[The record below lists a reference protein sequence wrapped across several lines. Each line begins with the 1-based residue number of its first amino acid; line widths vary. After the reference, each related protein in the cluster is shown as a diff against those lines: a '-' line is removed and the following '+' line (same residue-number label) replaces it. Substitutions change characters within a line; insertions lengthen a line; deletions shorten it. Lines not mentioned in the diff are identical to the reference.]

1 MKVLKVIGMLLI
13 MVLIAASSCGGGGGG
28 GQAPILPSQTGGGD
42 GVDDLRIVTYTA
54 SPTLGGSPLGVNFIA
69 TVSGGTMPY
78 TYMWDFDNDG
88 AFDFYINDV
97 ASRTE
102 QSYHLYY
109 LRAADQSVGISV
121 YQATV
126 RVVDDAGESMTSE
139 PLVITVT
146 SEPQFAL
153 DSQLTRVFSD
163 TVLGYDADGEPVYG
177 FLSGEP
183 AYFRVFPD
191 PLNPGTPPYRFQ
203 WDFDGDGATDSVVQN
218 PQYTYTLLEG
228 NSLAIVPVLSVTD
241 SNGYTVRRE
250 FPLVVIKEVPA
261 EPTGPP
267 ELLVNVSP
275 PVRTDG
281 SVLVS
286 FDSSSEVSAEREPV
300 MHASVAVDPDHPGV
314 EPYAFWWDFT
324 NDGIYDANTT
334 TASVPYYDA
343 DLKIMVN
350 PYITYGSPSRD
361 YTLALQFVD
370 GIGQT
375 LRLEWPVHVVD
386 RAYEPVVNP
395 LTTEIAVYADYDKED
410 DGFSLD
416 KLTDARQE
424 YLQILQDTA
433 VKVAVRVTPGGSTGN
448 YKYLID
454 VLGDD
459 AYAEVADPGL
469 LLPNGDPVPLIW
481 DPDFD
486 GTYEFVDL
494 DGDPLTVDATIQ
506 LLGTGGPGSSALFI
520 ITYPEALLPGYKA
533 VKVKTVALSET
544 GLELA
549 NRVDQTPLSFV
560 GRRNLDAIGVALEPR
575 RDFGLAAVT
584 VIDDNGSPADVTD
597 DRYQERRVYAIG
609 GMNGNLALRSVQL
622 LKQTAT
628 PAGEWGSSFE
638 VSDRLPLSNGRGQLI
653 AEPLAD
659 YSRDTVPYIYAIGG
673 YNNVQETVSTVE
685 RLPAIDS
692 AAGDPLD
699 RPAVPWEVIGT
710 IGNSDTELRQ
720 MAAIFGISYGGDA
733 SLIMLGGLRGDPSG
747 EQVSST
753 GWLYTPTNNSWYTG
767 VIPAMPTPRYDFA
780 MVMDVP
786 TQNAIYL
793 YIIGGRNN
801 QGQSVRSI
809 ERVNLLTGGWEILPD
824 MFNARAGAVAE
835 AIDGKIYVYGGVNYP
850 FDQGAPSYVT
860 EAEIFNP
867 TTYRWSHTL
876 PADAGAARVGAG
888 SVRLASFMTDGEPT
902 PYDTIW
908 IVGGETAQGMMA
920 TTMVE
925 MQVEALAN
933 LQ

>member
-1 MKVLKVIGMLLI
+1 MKVLKAIGMLLI

-28 GQAPILPSQTGGGD
+28 GQAPILPSQAGGGGGG
-42 GVDDLRIVTYTA
+42 GVDELRIVTFTA

-126 RVVDDAGESMTSE
+126 RVVDDAGKSMTSE

-163 TVLGYDADGEPVYG
+163 TVLGYDAEGEPVYG
-177 FLSGEP
+177 FLSGAP
-183 AYFRVFPD
+183 VYFRVFPD
-191 PLNPGTPPYRFQ
+191 LLNPGTPPYRFQ
-203 WDFDGDGATDSVVQN
+203 WDFDGDGKTDSVLQN
-218 PQYTYTLLEG
+218 PQYTYTLLDG
-228 NSLAIVPVLSVTD
+228 TSQSIVAMLLVTD

-250 FPLVVIKEVPA
+250 FPLVVIKEVPT

-267 ELLVNVSP
+267 ELLVNVAP
-275 PVRTDG
+275 PVRSDG
-281 SVLVS
+281 SILVS
-286 FDSSSEVSAEREPV
+286 FDSSSDVNAEREPV
-300 MHASVAVDPDHPGV
+300 MHASVTVDPDHPGV
-314 EPYAFWWDFT
+314 EPYAYWWDFT

-350 PYITYGSPSRD
+350 PYITYGAPFRD

-375 LRLEWPVHVVD
+375 QRLEWPVHVVD

-395 LTTEIAVYADYDKED
+395 LTTQIAVYADYDQ
-410 DGFSLD
+410 DGGFDLNN
-416 KLTDARQE
+416 LTDARQE
-424 YLQILQDTA
+424 FLEVLQNTA
-433 VKVAVRVTPGGSTGN
+433 ITTAVRVTAGGSTGT

-454 VLGDD
+454 LLGDD
-459 AYAEVADPGL
+459 VYAVASDPGAL
-469 LLPNGDPVPLIW
+469 VPGGEPVQLAW
-481 DPDFD
+481 DPEFD
-486 GTYEFVDL
+486 GTYEPVDL
-494 DGDPLTVDATIQ
+494 DGDPDTPDATIE
-506 LLGTGGPGSSALFI
+506 LYGTSSVVFV
-520 ITYPEALLPGYKA
+520 ITYPVTMLPGYKA
-533 VKVKTVALSET
+533 VKVKTVALSES

-549 NRVDQTPLSFV
+549 NRVDHTPLSFV
-560 GRRNLDAIGVALEPR
+560 GRRNLDATGVAFKPR

-584 VIDDNGSPADVTD
+584 VIDENFTPGDITD
-597 DRYQERRVYAIG
+597 DRYKERRVYAIG
-609 GMNGNLALRSVQL
+609 GMDGNLALRSVQL
-622 LKQTAT
+622 LKQTAVLAT
-628 PAGEWGSSFE
+628 GVWNPSFE
-638 VSDRLPLSNGRGQLI
+638 VSDRLPLSTGRGQLI
-653 AEPLAD
+653 AEPLEA
-659 YSRDTVPYIYAIGG
+659 YSRDTVPDIFAIGG

-692 AAGDPLD
+692 VGGDLLD

-710 IGNSDTELRQ
+710 IGNNDTELRQ
-720 MAAIFGISYGGDA
+720 MSAIFGISYGGNA

-786 TQNAIYL
+786 SSNAIYL

-824 MFNARAGAVAE
+824 MRNARAGAAAE
-835 AIDGKIYVYGGVNYP
+835 VINGIIYVYGGVNYP
-850 FDQGAPSYVT
+850 FDQGTPSYVN
-860 EAEIFNP
+860 EAEVFNP
-867 TTYRWSHTL
+867 TTYRWSRTV

-908 IVGGETAQGMMA
+908 IVGGETAQGVMA
-920 TTMVE
+920 TTLVE
-925 MQVEALAN
+925 LQVEALAN
-933 LQ
+933 LE